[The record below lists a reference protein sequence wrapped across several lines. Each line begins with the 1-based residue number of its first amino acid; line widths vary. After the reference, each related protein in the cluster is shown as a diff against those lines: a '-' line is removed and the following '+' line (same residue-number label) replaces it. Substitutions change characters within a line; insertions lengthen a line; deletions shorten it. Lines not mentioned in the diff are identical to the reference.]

1 MAPNVASVIPNGA
14 LYIWTKTWMMNLS
27 ISLDKTFSSNNIVT
41 FGELE
46 YNLAMRSTTIQFKV
60 KILNIFSQ
68 IVYQIKLYKKTNNAF
83 IKYYTNC
90 GRKIQQIIPFVT
102 ITNIALGI
110 RHFQTNVLFLIQS

>member
-1 MAPNVASVIPNGA
+1 MAPNVASIIPNGA

-68 IVYQIKLYKKTNNAF
+68 IVYQIKLYKKQITLSLN
-83 IKYYTNC
+83 I
-90 GRKIQQIIPFVT
+90 IQIVGEKS
-102 ITNIALGI
+102 NK
-110 RHFQTNVLFLIQS
+110 LFHS

>member
-1 MAPNVASVIPNGA
+1 
-14 LYIWTKTWMMNLS
+14 MMNLS

-90 GRKIQQIIPFVT
+90 GRKIQQILSFVT